1 MKLKDRLKT
10 LEKEVSK
17 NINPKVFDFILTE
30 VPETIRKRTLLGKG
44 VPSEGA
50 ANTSLKSLSKSYKK
64 FRSKYKQLSNK
75 TTPNKS
81 NLTLTGK
88 MLDDISAVRNGFTF
102 TFSFKDELSKK
113 KANWVTENG
122 RRFFDLSKS
131 ERNGLQRKIGDIIRQ
146 EIIKIFT
153 G

>member
-1 MKLKDRLKT
+1 MKLKDRLKQ
-10 LEKEVSK
+10 LEKEVQK
-17 NINPKVFDFILTE
+17 NINPKKFDFILTE
-30 VPETIRKRTLLGKG
+30 VPDQIRKRTLLGKG
-44 VPSEGA
+44 VPSEGS
-50 ANTSLKSLSKSYKK
+50 ANTSLKPLSKSYKK
-64 FRSKYKQLSNK
+64 FRKTFKQLSPK
-75 TTPNKS
+75 TTANKS

-88 MLDDISAVRNGFTF
+88 MLDDISSVRNGFTF

-113 KANWVTENG
+113 KANWVTGQG

-131 ERNGLQRKIGDIIRQ
+131 ERIGLERKIGDIIRQ